1 MEVALVLWRFGVASV
16 IDFEPVSAWLFAQVG
31 NRQARRTFER
41 HRDVAVASG
50 ARGGRIGEFTAPV
63 IDRKQ
68 GRMVPLGQT
77 EANAEEIANGDLDA
91 GLVSSDVVAELCDAP
106 RSVNLGE
113 DEGLAG
119 LEPAP
124 IVVSSGGI
132 SRSDSV
138 RLEVVEG
145 GQIFQGEILGLG
157 KQTGAKKD
165 SQRDS

>member
-1 MEVALVLWRFGVASV
+1 
-16 IDFEPVSAWLFAQVG
+16 
-31 NRQARRTFER
+31 
-41 HRDVAVASG
+41 
-50 ARGGRIGEFTAPV
+50 
-63 IDRKQ
+63 
-68 GRMVPLGQT
+68 MVPLGQT

-91 GLVSSDVVAELCDAP
+91 GLVFPIPVGAKNVVLEMMRLVSSDVVAEMCDAP

-119 LEPAP
+119 FEPAP

-138 RLEVVEG
+138 GLEVVEG
-145 GQIFQGEILGLG
+145 GQIVQREILGLG
-157 KQTGAKKD
+157 EQTGTKKD